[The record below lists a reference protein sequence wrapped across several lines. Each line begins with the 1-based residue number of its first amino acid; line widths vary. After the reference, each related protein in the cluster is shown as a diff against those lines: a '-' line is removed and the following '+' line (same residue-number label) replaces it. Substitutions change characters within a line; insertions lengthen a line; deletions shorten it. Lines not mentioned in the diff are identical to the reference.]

1 MWIRI
6 DRVCI
11 ALLLLALITLMMKP
25 MVTEGAPLT
34 KTAITTEIKATSTN
48 EGQNPTNTNTPSQTS
63 DTPKDPS
70 PKKTTEPLNPSP
82 KDDVTNT
89 NGGQSTTNTNTA
101 PQTLDTPTDPS
112 PKKTTEPTTQNDP
125 ATTTKPTTTTTMAPK
140 TDKVAVFFKWTFFTV
155 VGIVALVSLYLV
167 VLKIRRNHCGN
178 QYNRLRNE
186 GRLAMGEFNASSQ
199 SLIMNIPNSNF

>member
-11 ALLLLALITLMMKP
+11 ALLLLGHITLMMKP
-25 MVTEGAPLT
+25 MVTEAAPTGAAT
-34 KTAITTEIKATSTN
+34 ATSTT
-48 EGQNPTNTNTPSQTS
+48 ELPTKIGKETPS
-63 DTPKDPS
+63 
-70 PKKTTEPLNPSP
+70 
-82 KDDVTNT
+82 
-89 NGGQSTTNTNTA
+89 
-101 PQTLDTPTDPS
+101 
-112 PKKTTEPTTQNDP
+112 PTTKKDAP
-125 ATTTKPTTTTTMAPK
+125 VTTTTVKPSPTTTPTSTTTIGHK

-199 SLIMNIPNSNF
+199 SLIMNIPN